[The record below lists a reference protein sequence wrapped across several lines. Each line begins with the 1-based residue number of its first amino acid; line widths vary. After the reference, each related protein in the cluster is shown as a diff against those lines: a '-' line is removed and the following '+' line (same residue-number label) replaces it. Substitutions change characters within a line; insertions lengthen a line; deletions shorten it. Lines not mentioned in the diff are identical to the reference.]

1 MGYDES
7 ATAHIALILQNYVD
21 HTYAGTQNSSGD
33 DQLHLDIACDDA
45 VFRSIRDA
53 LVFAVAASEETP
65 EETDVSPTALK
76 EDDPMYSVG
85 FDPLD
90 GSSIID
96 ANFSGINVIFLLLW
110 CSPSSPP
117 PLNCLFPLFL
127 FGGNIILRISFFFA
141 SLVTNL
147 LFSWVYLR
155 NLARK
160 GAARTHREGA
170 GRICGFP
177 VRSKNHFNYCAPSQK
192 QRCRP
197 QW

>member
-1 MGYDES
+1 MRDCLRIVLLANLLIKSHGTQHHDVGYDES

-96 ANFSGINVIFLLLW
+96 ANFSGINVIFLLLL

-117 PLNCLFPLFL
+117 RSINCFHYFCSRVTL
-127 FGGNIILRISFFFA
+127 FFA
-141 SLVTNL
+141 SP
-147 LFSWVYLR
+147 FF
-155 NLARK
+155 
-160 GAARTHREGA
+160 
-170 GRICGFP
+170 RISCHKFT
-177 VRSKNHFNYCAPSQK
+177 F
-192 QRCRP
+192 
-197 QW
+197 